1 MSGTVI
7 ETLMDFVAW
16 RVRVQ
21 REPVRDRMVSRRQSG
36 VLERKEET
44 REGLG
49 SDWVA
54 KRTVW
59 RSSYLETV
67 ATVGSSKLSILT
79 A

>member
-1 MSGTVI
+1 MSGTVMVVL
-7 ETLMDFVAW
+7 TDLVAW
-16 RVRVQ
+16 RVLVQ
-21 REPVRDRMVSRRQSG
+21 REPVRDRMVSRRRSG
-36 VLERKEET
+36 VLERKQDT

-59 RSSYLETV
+59 RTSYLATA
-67 ATVGSSKLSILT
+67 ATVGSWELRIFI